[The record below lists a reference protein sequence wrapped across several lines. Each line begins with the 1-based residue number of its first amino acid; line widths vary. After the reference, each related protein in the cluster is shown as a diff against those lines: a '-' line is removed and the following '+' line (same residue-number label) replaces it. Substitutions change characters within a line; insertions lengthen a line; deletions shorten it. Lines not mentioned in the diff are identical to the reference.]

1 MHAQSFGIQVG
12 LELLKKFV
20 EVGEEAYTHLYTERV
35 HKSKKVLFILYFQGT
50 ILKMRKFIEY

>member
-35 HKSKKVLFILYFQGT
+35 HQSKKVLFILYFQDT